1 MTIEQNDSTFEQRK
15 RGRPKLDLDLQSIKK
30 KVLDSAYDVFLEKGF
45 NATTTDLVA
54 QRAKISKRSIY
65 QAYAS
70 KDELFADVVLQKR
83 HLILDPPGPDEGSPI
98 FLDRLA
104 RLFRLDISEAESRE
118 RLALLDLITREAATS
133 PQLTEYLYER
143 RIIQTR
149 EVLIDWLLV
158 ERRDGR
164 IRFDDVQLV
173 ASLLMN
179 VVFGILQPRRRRG
192 FGLALSEQAPHVLRS
207 LEIVLAGL
215 AIYSDR
221 PQ

>member
-1 MTIEQNDSTFEQRK
+1 MTIDQNDSTFEQRK

>member
-1 MTIEQNDSTFEQRK
+1 M
-15 RGRPKLDLDLQSIKK
+15 
-30 KVLDSAYDVFLEKGF
+30 
-45 NATTTDLVA
+45 
-54 QRAKISKRSIY
+54 
-65 QAYAS
+65 
-70 KDELFADVVLQKR
+70 
-83 HLILDPPGPDEGSPI
+83 
-98 FLDRLA
+98 
-104 RLFRLDISEAESRE
+104 
-118 RLALLDLITREAATS
+118 LDLITREAATS

>member
-1 MTIEQNDSTFEQRK
+1 MTIEQNNLKLEPRK
-15 RGRPKLDLDLQSIKK
+15 RGRPRLDLDLHSIKK
-30 KVLDSAYDVFLEKGF
+30 KVLESAYEVFLEKGF

-65 QAYAS
+65 QAYTS

-83 HLILDPPGPDEGSPI
+83 HLILDPPGPDEGPAI

-104 RLFRLDISEAESRE
+104 CLFRLNISEEESRE

-158 ERRDGR
+158 ERRHGR

-207 LEIVLAGL
+207 LEIVLTGL
-215 AIYSDR
+215 AVASEPSR
-221 PQ
+221 